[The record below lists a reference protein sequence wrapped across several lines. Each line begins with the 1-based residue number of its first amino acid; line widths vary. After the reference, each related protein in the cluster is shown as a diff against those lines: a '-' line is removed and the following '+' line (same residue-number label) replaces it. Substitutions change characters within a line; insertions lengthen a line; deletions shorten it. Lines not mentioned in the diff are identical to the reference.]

1 MTSSSNTNDVD
12 YFDFINSLM
21 MAKSEDEP
29 DYSGRRMT
37 ANNCDNN
44 QEHLKNIYLENIQIF
59 KMLLIYLFVT
69 IIVIIITVCLARKY
83 ENEIFTIFP
92 LLYVCFIG
100 LNCS

>member
-12 YFDFINSLM
+12 YLDFINSLV
-21 MAKSEDEP
+21 MAKSENGP

-37 ANNCDNN
+37 ANN

-59 KMLLIYLFVT
+59 RMLLIYLFIT

-100 LNCS
+100 LICS